1 MNGKEA
7 VSPENPDTARIPTVR
22 TDGMLRV
29 AVPNK
34 GSLSEEAGTML
45 REAGYQVRATSKR
58 LVHRDSDNGIEFFYL
73 RPRDIAIYVGRGL
86 IDLGITGRDLLLESG
101 AEAKECLPLGFARSR
116 FHYAG
121 PEGAFHEITELDGLT
136 VATSYPT
143 LVERDLAQ
151 RGLSA
156 RVIKLD
162 GAVEVSIELGVADAI
177 ADVVETGTTL
187 RMAGLQTF
195 GDPILHSEAVVIIN
209 RQRTSA
215 AATFLRRLESV
226 MVARDYVLVDY
237 DIAAEHLAEA
247 TALTPGFESPTV
259 SALHDSDWYAVRT
272 MVAACDVHKIMDQLH
287 DVGARAILVTN
298 IGACRI

>member
-1 MNGKEA
+1 MSREIT
-7 VSPENPDTARIPTVR
+7 DTGRIPAVR
-22 TDGMLRV
+22 ADGMLRV

-34 GSLSEEAGTML
+34 GSLSESATTML
-45 REAGYQVRATSKR
+45 REAGYQVRTTSKR
-58 LVHRDSDNGIEFFYL
+58 LVHRDVDAGIEFFYL
-73 RPRDIAIYVGRGL
+73 RPRDIAIYVGRGI

-101 AEAKECLPLGFARSR
+101 ADAEELLPLGFARSR

-121 PEGAFHEITELDGLT
+121 AEGAFHEIDELDGLT
-136 VATSYPT
+136 IATSYPT
-143 LVERDLAQ
+143 LVERDLRQ
-151 RGLSA
+151 RGLEA

-162 GAVEVSIELGVADAI
+162 GAVEVSIELGVADVI

-195 GDPILHSEAVVIIN
+195 GEPVLHSEAVVISN
-209 RQRTSA
+209 RKSNPDTRK
-215 AATFLRRLESV
+215 FLRRLESV

-272 MVAACDVHKIMDQLH
+272 MVAARDVHKTMDQLYE
-287 DVGARAILVTN
+287 VGARAILVTN